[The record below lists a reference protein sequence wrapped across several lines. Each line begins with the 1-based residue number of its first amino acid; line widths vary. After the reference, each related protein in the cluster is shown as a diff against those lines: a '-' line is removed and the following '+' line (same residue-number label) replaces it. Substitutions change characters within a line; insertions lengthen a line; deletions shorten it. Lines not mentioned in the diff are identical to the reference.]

1 MYPVSQKFNDYSFA
15 RDRRMLVKVT
25 IGDKDYTGENDVIG
39 FEINSSV
46 TNTEDFVIGAATAS
60 ELILELRTEDVVP
73 PNAKILPFIAFGGS
87 QGDSEWLPM
96 GEFYVDNRRYN
107 RGVWTF
113 NCLDKL
119 VFADVPFL
127 SQLSYPATMKA
138 VWEEA
143 ISITGFS
150 VDGSIHINDSY
161 TIPAGP
167 AGFTIRQVMAYIAGC
182 HGASIYAGKDG
193 KICWRQYSAAETA
206 DVELGPSIH
215 SRAVESNPVRT
226 YTRIVG
232 IKDGETF
239 EAGSGSDVETLTINN
254 PFLTQ
259 TIVDDLLTV
268 LDGFNYQPIVMS
280 GFGIPQLNVGD
291 RIGYGGSADTLVLN
305 ITWRFHGGMSM
316 QLDAPSKS
324 EQKSEFGF
332 DASFAGQINSLANR
346 AVLLGNA
353 YYGISFSRERG
364 LEQLREDGEGRAE
377 WNADTLTFQ
386 RSDGNGGW
394 VDVLYFDAAQK
405 TMVFDGKLSTQLIEA
420 LEAQFGTTITN
431 ILITNTL
438 VADKGYIAE
447 LTVDQLETSDKVQRY
462 LAGNTTDVNYIR
474 IEGQKAEW
482 LTESTT
488 GTIDEQAYD
497 RQGNPLYWKD
507 EEKKAVTTEV
517 TEWPVM
523 QYVYETKLTKAQ
535 ISFEKDGDDYIPV
548 IQMGAGIDDLSNRGK
563 AFIRKVDGGLHIEYH
578 RENNGELRSIK
589 IDERGIWQEG
599 NANGYGLRNIHVG
612 PTPPPNPQINDLW
625 INTNA

>member
-1 MYPVSQKFNDYSFA
+1 MYPISQKFSDYSFA

-25 IGDKDYTGENDVIG
+25 IGDTDYSDDEVVS
-39 FEINSSV
+39 FEINSSL
-46 TNTEDFVIGAATAS
+46 TNTEDFVLGAATIS
-60 ELILELRTEDVVP
+60 ELILELRTGDVVP
-73 PNAKILPFIAFGGS
+73 PNAKIVPYVAFTGIE
-87 QGDSEWLPM
+87 GDSEWLPM
-96 GEFYVDNRRYN
+96 GEFYVDNRRHN

-113 NCLDKL
+113 TCLDKL
-119 VFADVPFL
+119 VFADVPFV
-127 SQLSYPATMKA
+127 SQLSYPATMKE
-138 VWEEA
+138 VWDEA
-143 ISITGFS
+143 ISITGF
-150 VDGSIHINDSY
+150 VAEGSITVSETY

-167 AGFTIRQVMAYIAGC
+167 AGFMIRQVMAYIAAC
-182 HGASIYAGKDG
+182 HGASIYAGKNG
-193 KICWRQYSAAETA
+193 KICWRQYNAAETA
-206 DVELGPSIH
+206 AVELNASFYQ
-215 SRAVESNPVRT
+215 RAVETNPVRT

-232 IKDGETF
+232 AKDGTTF
-239 EAGSGSDVETLTINN
+239 EAGTGSEGETLDINN

-268 LDGFNYQPIVMS
+268 LNGFAYQPIVMT

-291 RIGYGGSADTLVLN
+291 RIGYGGSADTLALN
-305 ITWRFHGGMSM
+305 VTWRFRGGMSM

-332 DASFAGQINSLANR
+332 DTSFAGQINSLANR

-394 VDVLYFDAAQK
+394 VDVLYFDAVEK

-431 ILITNTL
+431 VLITNTL

-447 LTVDQLETSDKVQRY
+447 LTVDQLETSDKVQKY
-462 LAGNTTDVNYIR
+462 LDEDTRDVNYIR
-474 IEGQKAEW
+474 IREQEAEW
-482 LTESTT
+482 ITESTT
-488 GTIDEQAYD
+488 GANEVQVSD
-497 RQGNPLYWKD
+497 RHGNPLYWKD
-507 EEKKAVTTEV
+507 ENKEAVTIEK

-523 QYVYETKLTKAQ
+523 QYVYENRLDKAK
-535 ISFEKDGDDYIPV
+535 IYFENNGDEYIPA
-548 IQMGAGIDDLSNRGK
+548 IQLGAGTGSGVNGK
-563 AFIRKVDGGLHIEYH
+563 AFIRKVTDGLHIDYH
-578 RENNGELRSIK
+578 RELNGEIRSIK
-589 IDERGIWQEG
+589 LNNQGIYQEG
-599 NANGYGLRNIHVG
+599 NVGGFGLRNIHVG
-612 PTPPPNPQINDLW
+612 PTPPPNPQVNDLW